1 MSPRSSKGPVP
12 AAKTRTTGQTKKA
25 SPKKKAKA
33 ASPKKKEKENKL
45 ARKQTAVQE
54 CLEEARELAAALD
67 TESKTLTA
75 TSSDNEHEE
84 LEQVP
89 SDQQYDHSV
98 NSPPR
103 KKSD

>member
-1 MSPRSSKGPVP
+1 MSQRRSKGPVP
-12 AAKTRTTGQTKKA
+12 AAKTTGQTKEA

-33 ASPKKKEKENKL
+33 ASPKKKVKENKL

-84 LEQVP
+84 QVP